1 MESNNKK
8 IKIGL
13 TFTEARHENYP
24 VWIQGDDANIEIV
37 ELHWDKHSME
47 EVWDEV
53 EDCDG
58 IVLSGGVD
66 VHPDFY
72 ENNRLEYPNGPKSQ
86 EEFNKE
92 RDEFEMH
99 VFETALNF
107 DKPILAIC
115 RGLQLVNV
123 ALGGD
128 LIQDLEEKGK
138 QDHRRHEVDGE
149 HEVKINSGTLLQQ
162 VAGGTTGRVNS
173 AHHQGLGRIA
183 EELVVNSTSPDGVV
197 EGAEWKFKEEK
208 PFLLAVQWHPERI
221 ADKETNPLSKNVRS
235 EFLKA
240 VRASA

>member
-1 MESNNKK
+1 MADKK
-8 IKIGL
+8 IRIGL

-24 VWIQGDDANIEIV
+24 VWIQGSDADIEIV

-53 EDCDG
+53 EDCHG

-72 ENNRLEYPNGPKSQ
+72 ENERTEYPNGPKSQ

-99 VFETALNF
+99 VFETALHF
-107 DKPILAIC
+107 DKPVLAIC

-128 LIQDLEEKGK
+128 LVQDLEENGK
-138 QDHRRHEVDGE
+138 NDHRRHEVDGE
-149 HEVKINSGTLLQQ
+149 HEVKINSGSLLHQ
-162 VAGGTTGRVNS
+162 VAGTTIGRVNS
-173 AHHQGLGRIA
+173 AHHQAVGKVA
-183 EELVVNSTSPDGVV
+183 DELIPNSSSPDGVI
-197 EGAEWKFKEEK
+197 EGAEWKHKADK

-221 ADKETNPLSKNVRS
+221 TDKDTNPLSKNIRA

-240 VRASA
+240 VRANA

>member
-8 IKIGL
+8 IRIGL

-24 VWIQGDDANIEIV
+24 VWIQGNDADIEIV

-72 ENNRLEYPNGPKSQ
+72 ENERLEYPNSDGV
-86 EEFNKE
+86 FNKE

-107 DKPILAIC
+107 DKPVLAIC

-128 LIQDLEEKGK
+128 LVQDLQENGK
-138 QDHRRHEVDGE
+138 NDHRRHEVDGE
-149 HEVKINSGTLLQQ
+149 HEVKINNGSLLHQ
-162 VAGGTTGRVNS
+162 VAGVASGKVNS
-173 AHHQGLGRIA
+173 AHHQAVGRVA
-183 EELVVNSTSPDGVV
+183 DELVPNSTSPDGVI
-197 EGAEWKFKEEK
+197 EGAEWKHKADK

-221 ADKETNPLSKNVRS
+221 SDKDTNPLSKNIRA

-240 VRASA
+240 VRESS

>member
-8 IKIGL
+8 IRIGL

-24 VWIQGDDANIEIV
+24 TWIQGSDADIEIV

-53 EDCDG
+53 EDCHG

-72 ENNRLEYPNGPKSQ
+72 ENERTEYPNGPKSQ

-107 DKPILAIC
+107 DKPTSGGSSCKGTWYSVGRLNYSLQD
-115 RGLQLVNV
+115 RKLVDTVVGLEY
-123 ALGGD
+123 D
-128 LIQDLEEKGK
+128 SCCWI
-138 QDHRRHEVDGE
+138 
-149 HEVKINSGTLLQQ
+149 
-162 VAGGTTGRVNS
+162 GRVVLERLQSSVTTSNTRLLFQIEFVGFS
-173 AHHQGLGRIA
+173 RLSLG
-183 EELVVNSTSPDGVV
+183 SSPLDT
-197 EGAEWKFKEEK
+197 FK
-208 PFLLAVQWHPERI
+208 Q
-221 ADKETNPLSKNVRS
+221 NVPRYQNLREQVTTPS
-235 EFLKA
+235 RF
-240 VRASA
+240 SNYD